1 MMLQIPLSY
10 SFRNL
15 FRRKLTTALT
25 ASGMALVI
33 FVYTVVLM
41 MDEGLR
47 QTLVQTGQTDN
58 VLISRRASGTEVQ
71 SSISRE
77 QAALLETQAEIATGQ
92 QGEKMVAKELVVLIA
107 LPKKGSDKN
116 SNVTIRGVQP
126 VSFALRPQVKL
137 IEGRMIRP
145 GTNEVLVGRSIFER
159 FQGAQLG
166 MQLRFAQQDWTI
178 VGLFDAEKSAFDSEL
193 WGDANVL
200 MQAFRRPVYS
210 AVLLKLNDA
219 RQFAQM
225 KTKIDADPRLTVDVK
240 SESQFYAEQSALLAN
255 FIKYL
260 GLALSIIFSI
270 GAMLGAMITMYAT
283 VANRTA
289 EIGTLR
295 ALGFQR
301 PSILLAFLVEA
312 ILLAGLGGLIGITLA
327 MGMQFFSISTVN
339 WQSFS
344 ELAFS
349 FKVTPGILL
358 NALVF
363 TLIMGLVGGVLPALR
378 AARLKI
384 VEALRDI

>member
-1 MMLQIPLSY
+1 MLQIPLSY

-15 FRRKLTTALT
+15 FRRKLTTTLT

-47 QTLVQTGQTDN
+47 QTLVQTGQADN

-210 AVLLKLNDA
+210 AVLLKLNDV

-225 KTKIDADPRLTVDVK
+225 KAKIDADPRLTVDVK

-358 NALVF
+358 NALLF

>member
-1 MMLQIPLSY
+1 MLQIPLSY

-47 QTLVQTGQTDN
+47 QTLVQTGQADN

-210 AVLLKLNDA
+210 AVLLKLNDV

-378 AARLKI
+378 AARLQI
-384 VEALRDI
+384 VDALRAV

>member
-1 MMLQIPLSY
+1 MLQIPLSY

-15 FRRKLTTALT
+15 FRRKLTTTLT

-47 QTLVQTGQTDN
+47 QTLVQTGQADN

-210 AVLLKLNDA
+210 AVLLKLNDV
-219 RQFAQM
+219 RQFPQM
-225 KTKIDADPRLTVDVK
+225 KAKIDADPRLTVDVK

-378 AARLKI
+378 AARLQI
-384 VEALRDI
+384 VDALRAV

>member
-1 MMLQIPLSY
+1 MLQIPLSY

-47 QTLVQTGQTDN
+47 QTLVQTGQADN

-210 AVLLKLNDA
+210 AVLLKLNDV
-219 RQFAQM
+219 RQFPQM
-225 KTKIDADPRLTVDVK
+225 KAKIDADPRLTVDVK

-378 AARLKI
+378 AARLQI
-384 VEALRDI
+384 VDALRAV